1 MGLFRN
7 VLFNLG
13 MFMGFLDIFFSF
25 FFFLNIYL
33 FGCVGPLLRHVGSFV
48 AVPRRCSCGVRA

>member
-25 FFFLNIYL
+25 FFFEHLSIW
-33 FGCVGPLLRHVGSFV
+33 LRWAFV
-48 AVPRRCSCGVRA
+48 ASCGIFRCGAQTL